1 MQCMNVLS
9 AARRACHPG
18 HICGAAKARTA
29 LNSLA
34 PIKACALHIQA
45 CESSGVA
52 DGRTV
57 VVPREQGWGVG
68 GVEDPCNLHIVLDI
82 GENGGLNEVALVA
95 HALPA

>member
-1 MQCMNVLS
+1 MSPRSNM
-9 AARRACHPG
+9 RRSESS
-18 HICGAAKARTA
+18 
-29 LNSLA
+29 NSLEQPGA
-34 PIKACALHIQA
+34 NQGVFFRALHIQA